1 MRTSSPD
8 PGRFM
13 THASFCNSCI
23 FNLTS
28 SLSLWPPSRYSACFI
43 FCVKIIVHFSK
54 HAPLTFELMLRAPA
68 IPPLFFFFFKKSFSF
83 CGDFQ
88 HRWRLNGAKSENI
101 WQTVLERLLHKVIWI
116 LMLGLGCPGVTC
128 PACDHLWSFWMTR
141 RSFDA
146 VLILLKKNIHQWPF
160 FRPFLKL
167 KIDHFKRWHRTRT
180 LVVDYF

>member
-13 THASFCNSCI
+13 THAYFCNSCI

-28 SLSLWPPSRYSACFI
+28 SLSLTSVTLLCLFYLLRENNCAFFQTRSFWHLSWCFVHQQSPP
-43 FCVKIIVHFSK
+43 
-54 HAPLTFELMLRAPA
+54 
-68 IPPLFFFFFKKSFSF
+68 FFFKKSFSF
-83 CGDFQ
+83 CGDFK
-88 HRWRLNGAKSENI
+88 HWWRLNGAKSENI

-141 RSFDA
+141 HSFDA

-180 LVVDYF
+180 LEVDYF